1 MSSFLR
7 IVTFLIMWSWS
18 RNSLVAGWSS
28 QYRSS
33 SSRMISRQRTTVLA
47 STKAKDATSSSSSAP
62 PAAGAPKMMNLHTI
76 PKEELEQILKSW
88 GHPKYRAGQVL
99 HWVREQGIENV
110 DEMNNIPKK
119 LKQQLKDYSTVTSLE
134 LDCELVSK
142 DGTQKRA
149 YRLWDGQLIESVLMP
164 YKDGRYTACISSQA
178 GCAQG
183 CVFCATGQM
192 GFSRQL
198 TAEEILEQ
206 VSRFAAELKKDDDGS
221 KTNGRQKRLSNIVFM
236 GMGEPLANYR
246 NVVEAIR
253 RIQDEIGI
261 GARKITVSTVGLVPN
276 IRRLMVDLPQVRLAV
291 SLHCATDDERS
302 ALLPANK
309 RNGGLKELMTCLSEY
324 ITTTG
329 RRITLEW
336 ALIEGENDTPET
348 AHNLGNLIKK
358 YELRR
363 DMIHIN
369 VIPLNPTGGYGGD
382 PSSRGRVNAFCNIL
396 EKNYGIACT
405 PRVRRG
411 IDINAGCGQLAT
423 ELDKRG
429 RKEEAEDSSLFREE
443 SSLSDF
449 MPQPPPTVGVYEDD
463 DEDDDEDTDDEY
475 DIIVEERDQI
485 DFIVGDETVD
495 FEADDWEDHVYEDP
509 EEKDEASRLLNLV
522 KGTVLTADNVV
533 IKSNKDYKR
542 KIP

>member
-1 MSSFLR
+1 MSSFIR
-7 IVTFLIMWSWS
+7 ILSFLLMWSWS

-33 SSRMISRQRTTVLA
+33 SRMISRQRSTTALA
-47 STKAKDATSSSSSAP
+47 STKAKDTTPSSTSAP
-62 PAAGAPKMMNLHTI
+62 PAAGPPTKMINLHTI

-99 HWVREQGIENV
+99 HWVREQGIEDV

-119 LKQQLKDYSTVTSLE
+119 LKQQLKEFSTVTSLE

-198 TAEEILEQ
+198 TADEILEQ
-206 VSRFAAELKKDDDGS
+206 VSRFAAELKKDDDGV

-236 GMGEPLANYR
+236 GMGEPLANYK
-246 NVVEAIR
+246 NVVEAVG

-261 GARKITVSTVGLVPN
+261 GARKITISTVGLVPN
-276 IRRLMVDLPQVRLAV
+276 IRKLMVDLPQVRLAV

-309 RNGGLKELMTCLSEY
+309 RNGGLKELMTCLSDY
-324 ITTTG
+324 IATTG

-358 YELRR
+358 YDLRR

-382 PSSRGRVNAFCNIL
+382 PSSKGRVNAFCAIL
-396 EKNYGIACT
+396 ENSYGIACT

-423 ELDKRG
+423 EVDKRG
-429 RKEEAEDSSLFREE
+429 RKEVEDSSLVVEE

-449 MPQPPPTVGVYEDD
+449 MPQPPQTIGVYEDED
-463 DEDDDEDTDDEY
+463 DEEEDDDENDLV
-475 DIIVEERDQI
+475 VEEHEQR
-485 DFIVGDETVD
+485 DFIVGDEAVD
-495 FEADDWEDHVYEDP
+495 FEADDWEDHVYDEP
-509 EEKDEASRLLNLV
+509 EEKNEASRLLNLV
-522 KGTVLTADNVV
+522 KGTVLTGDNVV
-533 IKSNKDYKR
+533 IKSNKDYQR